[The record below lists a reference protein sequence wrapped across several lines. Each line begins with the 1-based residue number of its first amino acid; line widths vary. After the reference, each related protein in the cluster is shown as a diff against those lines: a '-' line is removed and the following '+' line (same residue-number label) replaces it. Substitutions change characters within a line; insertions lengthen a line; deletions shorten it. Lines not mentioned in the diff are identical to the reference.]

1 MGTYDS
7 WSFLSP
13 FTAVSLA
20 VLILLAVEAS
30 DYSYGLSSLLLFS
43 DIYWD

>member
-1 MGTYDS
+1 MTVEA
-7 WSFLSP
+7 LSP

-20 VLILLAVEAS
+20 VLILLVAEAS
-30 DYSYGLSSLLLFS
+30 NYSYGLSSLLLFS